1 MQFNKYFLSF
11 ILTVSILFSGQ
22 KNIQAF
28 VVGSNFHEKTVINST
43 QKFDTLCFTKSIEND
58 GDESDYILDEELDN
72 EDDHFLYLH
81 NYRKEINN
89 FSFVVKDSNPKKWY
103 KNNTHLLLNNVR
115 RYILFCSLKL
125 DYCCLIS

>member
-11 ILTVSILFSGQ
+11 ILTVSVLFSGQ

-28 VVGSNFHEKTVINST
+28 VGSTNFHQKTFSKTI
-43 QKFDTLCFTKSIEND
+43 QKSDIFSYSESIEND
-58 GDESDYILDEELDN
+58 GEDNDYFLDEEIDN

-81 NYRKEINN
+81 DYKHVQNN
-89 FSFVVKDSNPKKWY
+89 FSFVEKDSNPKKWY
-103 KNNTHLLLNNVR
+103 KNNTHLLLNKVR

-125 DYCCLIS
+125 DYNSIA